1 MKFFEITLVKYLDI
15 WFLSLPI
22 QNSILYRW
30 KEMLST
36 IIVSG
41 QLEDLFAFTDL
52 SGFKY
57 IKVAYVRKVLALG
70 GIFWHENLPKRVR
83 ENCK

>member
-22 QNSILYRW
+22 QNSVLYRL

-36 IIVSG
+36 IIILG
-41 QLEDLFAFTDL
+41 HLGNLFAFTDL

-57 IKVAYVRKVLALG
+57 IKVAYVRKVLALR

-83 ENCK
+83 ENCE

>member
-36 IIVSG
+36 IIVLG
-41 QLEDLFAFTDL
+41 QLGDLFAFTDL

-57 IKVAYVRKVLALG
+57 INAAQ
-70 GIFWHENLPKRVR
+70 
-83 ENCK
+83 